1 MLINDRFDLTAEL
14 AAARVRVLR
23 VIDRTIHFAS
33 RSAGQRRRQ
42 LRARLAKNPGA
53 FQSYRR
59 MT

>member
-1 MLINDRFDLTAEL
+1 MIIGNMNVDAEL

-23 VIDRTIHFAS
+23 AIDRTIHFAS

-42 LRARLAKNPGA
+42 LRARLAKVPGA